1 MGNMSMTKQQAVKRA
16 IAATSPTPARLLP
29 RRDTLGAKPPVISEE
44 DIRIRAYQLWES
56 AGRPHGQ
63 DQQLWLQAEKE
74 LRQAAL

>member
-1 MGNMSMTKQQAVKRA
+1 MTKQQAVRRA
-16 IAATSPTPARLLP
+16 MLATYATPARLVS
-29 RRDTLGAKPPVISEE
+29 RRDTLTAQSARQQPLIPDE

-74 LRQAAL
+74 LRQAAY